1 MATSNLTA
9 DVPLYIFPDSE
20 GGYKIGINVS
30 LNNGQTY
37 QMYEFDTGGQGFWSA
52 YNTSWFKNPVT
63 SGDTVANNS
72 YSSGIT
78 YAAQVVTEPITL
90 QGTVSGPTGP
100 TTTLLTVAG
109 GNVAAI
115 ENAEKP
121 TQPDPFTNQQF
132 QNDISNTPTPIPPI
146 YNTFFG
152 DFGMALEEGATMIR
166 LGTALFGP
174 RTV

>member
-1 MATSNLTA
+1 MTTPNLTA
-9 DVPLYIFPDSE
+9 DIPLYIFPDSV

-30 LNNGQTY
+30 LNGGQTY

-52 YNTSWFKNPVT
+52 YNAAWFSNPVKA
-63 SGDTVANNS
+63 DDMVATNS

-78 YAAQVVTEPITL
+78 YVAQVVTEPITL

-100 TTTLLTVAG
+100 TATLLTVNG

-115 ENAEKP
+115 QNAEKP
-121 TQPDPFTNQQF
+121 TPPDPFTDQQF

-152 DFGMALEEGATMIR
+152 DFGM
-166 LGTALFGP
+166 
-174 RTV
+174 

>member
-90 QGTVSGPTGP
+90 QGTVSGPT
-100 TTTLLTVAG
+100 
-109 GNVAAI
+109 
-115 ENAEKP
+115 
-121 TQPDPFTNQQF
+121 F
-132 QNDISNTPTPIPPI
+132 
-146 YNTFFG
+146 
-152 DFGMALEEGATMIR
+152 
-166 LGTALFGP
+166 P
-174 RTV
+174 RRRC

>member
-1 MATSNLTA
+1 
-9 DVPLYIFPDSE
+9 
-20 GGYKIGINVS
+20 
-30 LNNGQTY
+30 
-37 QMYEFDTGGQGFWSA
+37 MYEFDTGGQGFWSA
-52 YNTSWFKNPVT
+52 YNTSWFKDPVT
-63 SGDTVANNS
+63 SGDTAANNS

-78 YAAQVVTEPITL
+78 YAAQVVAEPITL

-100 TTTLLTVAG
+100 TTTLLTVNS

-152 DFGMALEEGATMIR
+152 DFGMALGSSIYNLYGILPQLVGYSNGFIVN
-166 LGTALFGP
+166 LGTYITPPATRPSTHRATSRLARF
-174 RTV
+174 RSA